1 MKILIAVPTFETI
14 MPETFKSIYGM
25 RASKYGPLFDYVK
38 GYDCAKA
45 RNAIAKEAID
55 GGFDYVLMIDSD
67 VIVPNNTLDCFL
79 EYPADIVL
87 GLCPRKNT
95 KEKRCEIYRLGSD
108 GFKDFYRYDELPDIH
123 RLVVKGGGL
132 ACGLIKTDVFH
143 KLEYPYFRYVEY
155 PNGESL
161 SEDLYFCTKATEAG
175 ITIQADTRVK
185 CGHAARYF
193 QYE

>member
-25 RASKYGPLFDYVK
+25 RASKYGPLFDFVT
-38 GYDCAKA
+38 GSDCAKA
-45 RNAIAKEAID
+45 RNEIAKEAIA

-67 VIVPNNTLDCFL
+67 VVAPNDTLERFL
-79 EYPADIVL
+79 EYPGAIIL

-108 GFKDFYRYDELPDIH
+108 GFQDHYNYTDLPEAPRII
-123 RLVVKGGGL
+123 VKGGGL
-132 ACGLIKTDVFH
+132 ACALIKTDVFQR
-143 KLEYPYFRYVEY
+143 LEYPYFRYVEY
-155 PNGESL
+155 SNGETL
-161 SEDLYFCTKATEAG
+161 SEDLYFCTKAAEAG
-175 ITIQADTRVK
+175 IAIQADTRVR
-185 CGHAARYF
+185 CGHAARFF

>member
-1 MKILIAVPTFETI
+1 
-14 MPETFKSIYGM
+14 MPETFKSIYGLRSSQYNPM
-25 RASKYGPLFDYVK
+25 FDYIK

-45 RNAIAKEAID
+45 RNEIAKEAIE
-55 GGFDYVLMIDSD
+55 GSFDYVLMVDSD
-67 VIVPNNTLDCFL
+67 VVIPNHTLDCFL

-95 KEKRCEIYRLGSD
+95 KQKRCEIYRLGD
-108 GFKDFYRYDELPDIH
+108 GFQDYFTYDEIPEVP
-123 RLVVKGGGL
+123 RLVIKGGGF
-132 ACGLIKTDVFH
+132 ACAMIRTEVFQ

-155 PNGESL
+155 ASGESL

-175 ITIQADTRVK
+175 IIIQADTRVR
-185 CGHAARYF
+185 CGHASRFF